1 MMTAVA
7 LTALTFRKLKHI
19 TLTVTCHEWCSSR
32 RCRRNMLHHTV
43 SLCQHGSCFFVTCTM
58 WIEVLFISRKYY
70 VIDLALRLLCSGA
83 FIVFRYVYT
92 WSLSTGKL
100 IRTKLRFCL
109 SIVRSAQLL
118 KNCSRALDLNIR
130 MLGQLYKAKV
140 CRHGSM

>member
-70 VIDLALRLLCSGA
+70 VIDLALRLLCSGTYIPGA
-83 FIVFRYVYT
+83 
-92 WSLSTGKL
+92 
-100 IRTKLRFCL
+100 C
-109 SIVRSAQLL
+109 QLE
-118 KNCSRALDLNIR
+118 S
-130 MLGQLYKAKV
+130 
-140 CRHGSM
+140 